1 MLDTVLYFYA
11 ACVLNLPACVPMW
24 HICGICG
31 EAAAAEE
38 VVRFPNPPPKAP
50 VYWGGKKNRK
60 ILFTCAWKLKDGRTP
75 LVRSHVTQLWE
86 ARQQNLPRR
95 RLGQNR
101 RAMMGL
107 DLFWVLE
114 ASFFLCW
121 PKNRICVNDAENTRL
136 WWWLCRYRE
145 GVTTVENRWV
155 IQHTRT
161 KE

>member
-1 MLDTVLYFYA
+1 ME
-11 ACVLNLPACVPMW
+11 
-24 HICGICG
+24 GI
-31 EAAAAEE
+31 
-38 VVRFPNPPPKAP
+38 
-50 VYWGGKKNRK
+50 KNRNFF
-60 ILFTCAWKLKDGRTP
+60 IFIYFICAWKLKECRTP

-155 IQHTRT
+155 IQHIRTRHKRVERT
-161 KE
+161 ILSGALWGSRLCNCRGHRRYRRFWGRYS